1 MAITP
6 NTTFT
11 AGNVLT
17 AAQMNRLPWGVLG
30 LLRSTTAFNTSA
42 THTNYQDDGLSVS
55 VAYQANR
62 ILRATWITAVYV
74 AGGVNTINAKLVRGS
89 TDVMEWSFPSEVL
102 ATGFALSVTESI
114 VFQGPVSAATETFK
128 IQIRASTN
136 NTRVDEFA
144 SAAAP
149 RALLIEDLGQ
159 A

>member
-1 MAITP
+1 
-6 NTTFT
+6 
-11 AGNVLT
+11 
-17 AAQMNRLPWGVLG
+17 
-30 LLRSTTAFNTSA
+30 
-42 THTNYQDDGLSVS
+42 
-55 VAYQANR
+55 
-62 ILRATWITAVYV
+62 
-74 AGGVNTINAKLVRGS
+74 
-89 TDVMEWSFPSEVL
+89 VMEWSFPSEVL

-114 VFQGPVSAATETFK
+114 VFQGPASAATETFK